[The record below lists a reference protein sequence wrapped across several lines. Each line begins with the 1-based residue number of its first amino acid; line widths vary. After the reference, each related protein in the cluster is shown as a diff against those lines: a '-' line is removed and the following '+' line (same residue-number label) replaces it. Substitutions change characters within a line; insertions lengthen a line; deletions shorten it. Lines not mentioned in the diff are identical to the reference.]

1 MVWAELW
8 QWRAEE
14 TRTERMSIYRE
25 LLEVVYRKSPDWLKL
40 TPKVQLRFRIML
52 HPEHD
57 QLFGVDKNVE
67 SDGQKI
73 NSVLY
78 SRGKVHTAILHGAY
92 LQDLL
97 VRLRCTMLHVMI
109 PACICRTM
117 SSSRKGW
124 APTCWQRM
132 SPSRKE

>member
-25 LLEVVYRKSPDWLKL
+25 LLEVVYRKSPGWLKL

-67 SDGQKI
+67 SDGQEI

-78 SRGKVHTAILHGAY
+78 SRGKVHT
-92 LQDLL
+92 
-97 VRLRCTMLHVMI
+97 C
-109 PACICRTM
+109 
-117 SSSRKGW
+117 K
-124 APTCWQRM
+124 TCW
-132 SPSRKE
+132 